1 MTPEMRPSAAE
12 PSPTGAE
19 PSPSAAEPSPTGSE
33 PRSPLAR
40 RLLREPV
47 VHFAALALAL
57 FALAG
62 LGDALRPETVDVDPL
77 EIEGRIRQLERGR
90 GAALTDAE
98 RALAERA
105 YVDEQILA
113 REARARG
120 LDDDPR
126 IRSILSQKMLQVLS
140 MGLEHPSEA
149 ELRAY
154 YADNEARYARPP
166 SVTVEQ
172 LLRAREP
179 DGAPPPPGE
188 PDGSPPPPGEAGAA
202 GAPGEAEAG
211 GAPEE
216 ARAGGPPE
224 RTLLRGVTLAELSL
238 SFGAATAERVFGA
251 ERGAWVGPHRTD
263 RGELW
268 FRIVER
274 LEAGPPPPL
283 ETVLG
288 QVRFDW
294 MSEREE
300 AYLQGRIA
308 ELRRRYRIRLVGRE
322 GER

>member
-12 PSPTGAE
+12 PSPTG
-19 PSPSAAEPSPTGSE
+19 AEPSPTGSE

-179 DGAPPPPGE
+179 DG
-188 PDGSPPPPGEAGAA
+188 SPPPPGEARAA

-238 SFGAATAERVFGA
+238 AFGAATAERVVGA

-274 LEAGPPPPL
+274 LEAGPPPPI

-308 ELRRRYRIRLVGRE
+308 ELRRRYRVRLVGRE